1 MKRPFVKKIV
11 CLILIVFLAATVLLP
26 LFSLAAE
33 YGDLTPEQWAYTAP
47 YGMQVPGWNSGS
59 GNMKDEVIVAVV
71 DGFVD
76 YTHPDLKDVI
86 YEFSEEEQQA
96 LGCGRYGYDATKK
109 DNSEPSADDHAT
121 HVAGIIA
128 GSWNG
133 SGISGVGSKIKIISV
148 CCSVGEDTPLDY
160 CLEAYAFLLRALEY
174 GIPIRVINNSWG
186 NVDSS
191 LAMNSLI
198 EACGELGALSVFSA
212 GNYDDDLE
220 DTMFLP
226 AGYMHN
232 SPFAV
237 VVGSHTDSG
246 SKSPFSSYGETVM
259 DIFAP
264 GSDILSAMSSSYPE
278 SYEYMNGTSM
288 ACPAV
293 SGAAAYLAG
302 NHGELSDTPSL
313 RRQLLACAKP
323 LDATNV
329 FFANGILDLS
339 VDETGNYAPVIEA
352 LSATAHSVTAEGAF
366 FGPDQGTILVL
377 DATGTGGD
385 EPIDVQITDW
395 SDNKIT
401 VAANGKLPAVCK
413 VYVESAENAKFDS
426 ALLFTGKSEDVFEE
440 DLVLPDDY
448 GAPDLI
454 DSAPDYQAAGWMGGM
469 DGCLY
474 YLPLFFLVEDVVLAT
489 DRLYRFDY
497 REGTWET
504 LAALPEAVVSTQAAV
519 IDHRIVLTGVNRSL
533 TESVAYRYDPETDE
547 WEKLPSD
554 EIPLYASVVN
564 RDGSL
569 LLVGG
574 VDSPDKTDA
583 PLDTILSYDPETGT
597 CTEEGYLAQG
607 VWGAQAVYVD
617 ETLYVYG
624 HVTDANGINRQHFQ
638 RISGVEAVLLDDAFP
653 SFRPGEGNRR
663 PKFNVAMHGAL
674 VACKEGLILTGPL
687 ADDGSADTYLL
698 RDGEDVFEPFRKRLS
713 DAPVFWPAACAYDG
727 KLFTIGRSMAE
738 PGFALFR
745 ATPVETFETY
755 VPPPEE
761 PDEEEPA
768 EETDTPAEEA
778 PVENEPVEEAPAE
791 PPSAES
797 ETVQRPSA
805 SGPAPYIIVI
815 GAIVLSVPAWLFL
828 RRRR

>member
-1 MKRPFVKKIV
+1 MKRSRIKKIV
-11 CLILIVFLAATVLLP
+11 CLILIVFLVATVLLP

-47 YGMQVPGWNSGS
+47 YGIQVPGWNSDG
-59 GNMKDEVIVAVV
+59 GNMEDEIIVAVV
-71 DGFVD
+71 DGGVD
-76 YTHPDLKDVI
+76 YTHPDLKDVM
-86 YEFSEEEQQA
+86 YEFSEEEQKA

-109 DNSEPSADDHAT
+109 DNSEPPADDHAT

-133 SGISGVGSKIKIISV
+133 FGISGVGSKIRIISV

-160 CLEAYAFLLRALEY
+160 CLEAYAFLQRALEY

-191 LAMNSLI
+191 LAMNSLV

-226 AGYMHN
+226 AGYMHD
-232 SPFAV
+232 SPYAV
-237 VVGSHTDSG
+237 VVGSHTDGG

-259 DIFAP
+259 DLFAP
-264 GSDILSAMSSSYPE
+264 GSDILSAMSSSYQE

-302 NHGELSDTPSL
+302 NHPELSDTKSL
-313 RRQLLACAKP
+313 RRQLLACTRP

-329 FFANGILDLS
+329 YYANGILDLS
-339 VDETGNYAPVIEA
+339 VDETGDYAPVIES
-352 LSATAHSVTAEGAF
+352 LSATAHSVTIEGAF
-366 FGPDQGTILVL
+366 FGPDQGPVLVL
-377 DATGTGGD
+377 DATGQGND
-385 EPIDVQITDW
+385 EQIEVQVTDW
-395 SDNKIT
+395 SDHKIT
-401 VAANGKLPAVCK
+401 VAADAKLPAVCK
-413 VYVESAENAKFDS
+413 VYVESAANTKFDS
-426 ALLFTGKSEDVFEE
+426 AMLFTEKSDDVFEE
-440 DLVLPDDY
+440 DLVLPDDF

-454 DSAPDYQAAGWMGGM
+454 DSAPDYQTAGWMGGM
-469 DGCLY
+469 DGYLY
-474 YLPLFFLVEDVVLAT
+474 HLPLFFLVEDVVLAT

-497 REGTWET
+497 REGVWET
-504 LAALPEAVVSTQAAV
+504 LAPLPEAVVSTQAAV
-519 IDHRIVLTGVNRSL
+519 IDHRIVITGVDRSL
-533 TESVAYRYDPETDE
+533 SGSVAYRYDPETDA

-569 LLVGG
+569 ILVGG
-574 VDSPDKTDA
+574 VMSPEETGS
-583 PLDTILSYDPETGT
+583 PLDTILAYDPDTGA
-597 CTEEGYLAQG
+597 CTEDGHLAQG
-607 VWGAQAVYVD
+607 VWGAQAVYGN

-624 HVTDANGINRQHFQ
+624 HVTDTDGNNRQHFQ
-638 RISGVEAVLLDDAFP
+638 RITGDEAVLLDDAFP
-653 SFRPGEGNRR
+653 LFRPGEGNRR

-674 VACKEGLILTGPL
+674 VTCKEGLILTGPL
-687 ADDGSADTYLL
+687 ADDGSTDTYLL
-698 RDGEDVFEPFRKRLS
+698 REGADVFEPYRKRLS

-727 KLFTIGRSMAE
+727 KLFAIGRSMTE

-745 ATPVETFETY
+745 ATPVETFETF

-761 PDEEEPA
+761 PEEEEPA
-768 EETDTPAEEA
+768 EETDMPAEESTAEQA
-778 PVENEPVEEAPAE
+778 PSEIVKRPA
-791 PPSAES
+791 AD
-797 ETVQRPSA
+797 
-805 SGPAPYIIVI
+805 GPQPLIIVI
-815 GAIVLSVPAWLFL
+815 GAAVLSVPAWLFL